1 MSGELEDFEWMLTV
15 TGLPGQMRKIV
26 ERERA
31 KVSENLGTLEKTIA
45 AHAAMLANKEW
56 NNDYTPILM
65 NLWTHFELASPT
77 QGGDLTQVGTLE
89 VDGREIPVESIT
101 KASHERFLERRKKTF
116 AKKLT
121 ERLVADAFSMM
132 RTNQKATKE
141 VLPEN

>member
-1 MSGELEDFEWMLTV
+1 MSGELEDFEWMLAA

-31 KVSENLGTLEKTIA
+31 KMGENLGTLENTIA
-45 AHAAMLANKEW
+45 AHAAMLADKEW
-56 NNDYTPILM
+56 NNEHKPILM
-65 NLWTHFELASPT
+65 NLWTHFELAFPT

-101 KASHERFLERRKKTF
+101 KALHERFMERRKKTL

-121 ERLVADAFSMM
+121 ERLVADAG
-132 RTNQKATKE
+132 RN
-141 VLPEN
+141 VLDDEDKPKGDQ